1 MNKMK
6 KWIAFYLMTL
16 CFVVNAQKINF
27 REGTLSD
34 ILSQAKT
41 ENKPV
46 MLMGYATWCPHCNKM
61 KSEVITDAA
70 VADFY
75 NKNFV
80 CIMQDMEAGE
90 GISTRKKY
98 SVKSYPAFLF
108 LNPQGELLY
117 SISAELTAESFIKE
131 GQNALDPKK
140 QFPYLK
146 TEFEKDV
153 SNAENCLAYISALRR
168 SNLKTDAEA
177 RKYLATQTDAQ
188 LISATNWKIIA
199 NGIRSIDSR
208 EFQFVLKN
216 QAPFAAVSSAKRVE
230 KKIVN
235 MVQETLDPYVEAS
248 DTIRYF
254 KNRPAAAKIGMVKTD
269 SLIYNYDLKILESA
283 KNWKA
288 YRKVTAESVPKFS
301 WKNAKQLREISKN
314 YMNYIDDK
322 TAMEDAIAWTKHSLE
337 LGESYESQIILA
349 RLYLKTG
356 DMKEAKSWGEKAK
369 LMATNNKW
377 NTEQADVIL
386 EQIK

>member
-6 KWIAFYLMTL
+6 KWIAFYLMFL
-16 CFVVNAQKINF
+16 CFAVNAQKINF

-34 ILSQAKT
+34 ILSQAKA

-75 NKNFV
+75 NTNFV

-98 SVKSYPAFLF
+98 SVKSYPTFLF
-108 LNPQGELLY
+108 LDPQGELLY
-117 SISAELTAESFIKE
+117 SISAELTSESFIKE

-146 TEFEKDV
+146 AEFEKDL
-153 SNAENCLAYISALRR
+153 SNTEHCLAYISALRR
-168 SNLKTDAEA
+168 SNLKTDAVA
-177 RKYLATQTDAQ
+177 RKYFATQTEAQ
-188 LISATNWKIIA
+188 LISAANWKIIA
-199 NGIRSIDSR
+199 NGVRTIDSR

-216 QAPFAAVSSAKRVE
+216 QQAFAGVSSAKRVE

-235 MVQETLDPYVEAS
+235 MVQEALDPYVEAS
-248 DTIRYF
+248 DTLRYF
-254 KNRPAAAKIGMVKTD
+254 KARPAAAKIALIKTD
-269 SLIYNYDLKILESA
+269 SLIYNYDLKILEST

-301 WKNAKQLREISKN
+301 WKNAKQLREIAKN
-314 YMNYIDDK
+314 YMGFVDDK
-322 TAMEDAIAWTKHSLE
+322 LALEDAIIWTKRSLE
-337 LGESYESQIILA
+337 LGESYESQIILG
-349 RLYLKTG
+349 RLYLKIG
-356 DMKEAKSWGEKAK
+356 DMKEAKIWGEKAK
-369 LMATNNKW
+369 SMAMNNKW